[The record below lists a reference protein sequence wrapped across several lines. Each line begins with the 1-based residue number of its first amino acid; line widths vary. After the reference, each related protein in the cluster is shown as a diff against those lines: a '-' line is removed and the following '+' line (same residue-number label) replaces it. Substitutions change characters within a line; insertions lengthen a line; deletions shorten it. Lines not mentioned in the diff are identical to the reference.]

1 MGTRGDC
8 CADCGKTTKRLH
20 PILKLP
26 LCSGCQRKDQLRYGY
41 ITKGRALEEYRL
53 NPRDL
58 RELEF
63 HEVDNPH
70 YKKAAPMVLYLRSQ
84 IREKAAAK
92 WGSPEPYSVQLVE
105 FPPDLLSWFLVDT
118 ERLKHLDPSKF
129 ERLIADRLEQM
140 GLDVHIVG
148 NVFRMDGGVDMIA
161 YPKPGLCAVPFMLAV
176 QAKHHR
182 TERKTGSPDV
192 QRFLGAIR
200 TSRPPFHLGM
210 IVTNTS
216 FTPNAACVK
225 RCCSDAVTRSAAPA
239 PLVSERFR

>member
-1 MGTRGDC
+1 
-8 CADCGKTTKRLH
+8 
-20 PILKLP
+20 
-26 LCSGCQRKDQLRYGY
+26 
-41 ITKGRALEEYRL
+41 
-53 NPRDL
+53 
-58 RELEF
+58 LEF

-105 FPPDLLSWFLVDT
+105 FPPDLLSWFLEDT

-216 FTPNAACVK
+216 FTPNAAWCAS
-225 RCCSDAVTRSAAPA
+225 SDAAVMRLRDLQHLRRWFQNDFVNESEWAEMPQRIELAPGISV
-239 PLVSERFR
+239 PVPRPNIVV